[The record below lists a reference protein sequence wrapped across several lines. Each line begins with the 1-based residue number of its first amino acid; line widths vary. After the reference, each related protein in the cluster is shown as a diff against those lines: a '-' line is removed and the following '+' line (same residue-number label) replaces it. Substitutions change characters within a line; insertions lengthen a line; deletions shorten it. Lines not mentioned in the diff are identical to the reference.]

1 MRWMSRSSPSDG
13 DIVASMA
20 MTRATGSGQRTS
32 FHTGVV
38 SRHTNNDARNHVRY
52 SGSRRV
58 MGRSGTP
65 SVQRVKKVYAVSN
78 TTYGS
83 ATPVTRRL
91 MRPGLPSKLRE

>member
-1 MRWMSRSSPSDG
+1 MRWMSRSSPSEG
-13 DIVASMA
+13 DTVASMA

-65 SVQRVKKVYAVSN
+65 SVQRVKKVYRSEEHTSELQSRENLVC
-78 TTYGS
+78 
-83 ATPVTRRL
+83 RL
-91 MRPGLPSKLRE
+91 LLEKKK